1 MSTAVMKVQC
11 KDQYRSGKLP
21 TYPSPKPTLAKG
33 VTVVEIVQQSVKTR
47 RIRYYVENESTR
59 CEFTEQ
65 QKILSLNLLILFFSL
80 LGYSLLKQS

>member
-1 MSTAVMKVQC
+1 M
-11 KDQYRSGKLP
+11 L

-65 QKILSLNLLILFFSL
+65 QKILSQSANTLLFIVRIFITETE
-80 LGYSLLKQS
+80 LKTH